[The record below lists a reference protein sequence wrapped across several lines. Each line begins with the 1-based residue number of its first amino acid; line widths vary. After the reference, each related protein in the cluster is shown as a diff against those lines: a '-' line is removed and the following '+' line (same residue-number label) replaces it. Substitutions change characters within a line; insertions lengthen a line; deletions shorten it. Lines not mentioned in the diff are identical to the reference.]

1 VCVCARACVCLG
13 EGGGRAHCERLRG
26 LCPFSLAYAHVCMC
40 AATAAGLHAW
50 TTVRRSPVQQLVVG
64 GLERVFEMGKVF
76 RNEGA
81 RCSCVCVSNVLV
93 RLRVFVCVFVCVC
106 VCVCEYVCLC
116 VLCHFCDTL
125 LCARVERSGITS
137 NHNPEFTM
145 CEAYAA
151 FADAESLMG
160 FTEELLREVRCH
172 LFMFILVDTWASAGG
187 DSRYRRHR
195 RAWRIRG
202 RVRVWAPICTAADN
216 GVAAGGS
223 RGPAA

>member
-1 VCVCARACVCLG
+1 MRCVCAGTAIYSRWWWWCAMWTDHSHDAVFLGSARVSRGGRRCSPLPCPDVACAHGGRAGALTPKWAAARPTGGNAHPVRGCRRRGRAAVRDSRARARHGPVHAHRARAVPEGVCVCVCARACVCLG

-106 VCVCEYVCLC
+106 VCLC
-116 VLCHFCDTL
+116 V
-125 LCARVERSGITS
+125 
-137 NHNPEFTM
+137 
-145 CEAYAA
+145 
-151 FADAESLMG
+151 
-160 FTEELLREVRCH
+160 
-172 LFMFILVDTWASAGG
+172 
-187 DSRYRRHR
+187 
-195 RAWRIRG
+195 
-202 RVRVWAPICTAADN
+202 
-216 GVAAGGS
+216 
-223 RGPAA
+223 